1 MKLIFEDRHS
11 RTIKTKEEIRFFS
24 FSSYHL
30 IIITARAKSEK
41 QLSRNSTDDEDLTVK
56 IDKDKTFPQLR
67 SNRLIDSPAALSG
80 GRLHN
85 LSKTIYFLTFLKGRD
100 HKIILKTDKPTDTA
114 TFENLQIHV
123 LDPTKKLT
131 LEPKLQAEDGD
142 RRPWITFV
150 LDNLAIQSIT
160 PTLTYSRHDR
170 DSDDVKITIDG
181 KTQGNPLRTIKH
193 FLWRYAGSLL
203 PWVSPTKTQT
213 EIFTINLPQ
222 DLHYIEFDADRIP
235 TLNKLVLDFGK
246 TLPLPAG
253 LPTVD
258 NPKWTGDFYDDTDK
272 MILARA
278 IFGEARDE
286 LYPDKARIAVGWS
299 IRNRV
304 EDSRWANSYH
314 EVIIKPE
321 QYSAFNETD
330 RNRPYIENPFWKDND
345 VDKTAWYNCFDIA
358 GKVINGELKDPTSG
372 ANHYYDNSI
381 STPYWATKETLALT
395 IERSD
400 NKAML
405 IFHKL

>member
-1 MKLIFEDRHS
+1 MKLVFEDRHS
-11 RTIKTKEEIRFFS
+11 RTIEMKEEIRFSS

-41 QLSRNSTDDEDLTVK
+41 QLSKNSTDDEDLTVK
-56 IDKDKTFPQLR
+56 IDKDKTFPKL
-67 SNRLIDSPAALSG
+67 SSDRLIDSPAAFSG

-85 LSKTIYFLTFLKGRD
+85 LSKTIYFLTFLKGRN
-100 HKIILKTDKPTDTA
+100 HKIILEADKPADTA
-114 TFENLQIHV
+114 TFENLQIHA
-123 LDPTKKLT
+123 LDPAEKLT

-181 KTQGNPLRTIKH
+181 KTQENPLRTVKH

-222 DLHYIEFDADRIP
+222 DLHYIEFDADRMP

-246 TLPLPAG
+246 TLPLPVG
-253 LPTVD
+253 VPTAND
-258 NPKWTGDFYDDTDK
+258 PKWTGDFYDDTDQ

-278 IFGEARDE
+278 IFGEAE
-286 LYPDKARIAVGWS
+286 NEPKETKIWIAGS
-299 IRNRV
+299 ILNRNK
-304 EDSRWANSYH
+304 SGAWPNSIH
-314 EVIIKPE
+314 EVILQKGQYGPFKTSDPNFDKIIDPFMNENNTRKKEWKASYEVSTGILSGNIK
-321 QYSAFNETD
+321 
-330 RNRPYIENPFWKDND
+330 NPTEATHFHGIGVSKEWFLDNI
-345 VDKTAWYNCFDIA
+345 VPQGRFIRQIGNTHF
-358 GKVINGELKDPTSG
+358 
-372 ANHYYDNSI
+372 
-381 STPYWATKETLALT
+381 YW
-395 IERSD
+395 SP
-400 NKAML
+400 N
-405 IFHKL
+405 